1 MVVATKA
8 IVLSSLKFGDSDLIV
23 KCFTASS
30 GLKSYLLRNIL
41 KSKKGKLKVS
51 LFQPLTILEI
61 EASHKNKGSLER
73 IKEAKVYHSYQTL
86 HTQIVK
92 TSMTI
97 FIAEIL
103 ANTINEEAEDA
114 QLFGFIKESLLW
126 LDQSART
133 SNFHILFLLKLRMY
147 LGFYPD
153 TDTEQKPYFNL
164 MEGVFQD
171 FNTGKYSERSQRTAK
186 LKEFF
191 GIDFDKSNDIKLTKN
206 QRSDLLAL
214 LLQYYQLHLH
224 GFKKPKSLVVLN
236 QIFE

>member
-1 MVVATKA
+1 MIVATKA

-30 GLKSYLLRNIL
+30 GLKSYLLKNIL
-41 KSKKGKLKVS
+41 KSKKGKFKAS

-61 EASHKNKGSLER
+61 IASHKNKGNLER
-73 IKEAKVYHSYQTL
+73 IKEAKIYYSYRTL

-92 TSMTI
+92 SSMTI

-103 ANTINEEAEDA
+103 VITINEEAEDID
-114 QLFGFIKESLLW
+114 LFNFIEESLLW
-126 LDQSART
+126 LDQSVKI
-133 SNFHILFLLKLRMY
+133 SNFHILFLLKLSMY
-147 LGFYPD
+147 FGFYPD
-153 TDTEQKPYFNL
+153 TDTLEKSYFNL

-171 FNTGKYSERSQRTAK
+171 LNTNKYSERSQRVAN

-191 GIDFDKSNDIKLTKN
+191 GIDFDKSNEINLTKIE
-206 QRSDLLAL
+206 RSDLLTL

-224 GFKKPKSLVVLN
+224 GFKNPKSLVVLN

>member
-1 MVVATKA
+1 MIVATRA

-30 GLKSYLLRNIL
+30 GLKSYLLKNIL

-61 EASHKNKGSLER
+61 IASHKNKGNLER
-73 IKEAKVYHSYQTL
+73 IKEAKVNYSYRTL

-92 TSMTI
+92 SSMTI

-103 ANTINEEAEDA
+103 VTTINEEAEDID
-114 QLFGFIKESLLW
+114 LFNFIEESLLW
-126 LDQSART
+126 LDKSVKI
-133 SNFHILFLLKLRMY
+133 SNFHILFLLKLSMY
-147 LGFYPD
+147 FGFYPD
-153 TDTEQKPYFNL
+153 TDTLEKSYFNL

-171 FNTGKYSERSQRTAK
+171 LNTDKYSEKSQRVAN

-191 GIDFDKSNDIKLTKN
+191 GIDFDKSNEINLKKIE
-206 QRSDLLAL
+206 RSDLLTL

-224 GFKKPKSLVVLN
+224 GFKNPKSLVVSN

>member
-1 MVVATKA
+1 MVIATKA

-23 KCFTASS
+23 KCFTSSS

-61 EASHKNKGSLER
+61 EASHKNKGNLER
-73 IKEAKVYHSYQTL
+73 IKEAKVYYSYQTL

-92 TSMTI
+92 SSMTI

-103 ANTINEEAEDA
+103 ITTINEEAEDID
-114 QLFGFIKESLLW
+114 LFNFIEESLLW
-126 LDQSART
+126 LDQSDKI
-133 SNFHILFLLKLRMY
+133 SNFHILFLLKLSIHF
-147 LGFYPD
+147 GFYPD
-153 TDTEQKPYFNL
+153 TDTVEKPYFNL

-171 FNTGKYSERSQRTAK
+171 LNADKYSERSQRVAN

-191 GIDFDKSNDIKLTKN
+191 GIDFDKSYEINLTKIE
-206 QRSDLLAL
+206 RSDLLTL

-224 GFKKPKSLVVLN
+224 GFKNPKSLVVLN

>member
-1 MVVATKA
+1 MIVATKA

-30 GLKSYLLRNIL
+30 GLKSYLLKNIL

-61 EASHKNKGSLER
+61 IASHKNKGNLER
-73 IKEAKVYHSYQTL
+73 IKEAKVNYSYRTL

-92 TSMTI
+92 SSMTI

-103 ANTINEEAEDA
+103 VTTINEEAEDID
-114 QLFGFIKESLLW
+114 LFNFIEESLLW
-126 LDQSART
+126 LDKSVKI
-133 SNFHILFLLKLRMY
+133 SNFHILFLLKLSMY
-147 LGFYPD
+147 FGFYPD
-153 TDTEQKPYFNL
+153 TDTLEKSYFNL

-171 FNTGKYSERSQRTAK
+171 LNTDKYSEKSQRVAN

-191 GIDFDKSNDIKLTKN
+191 GIDFDKSNEINLKKIE
-206 QRSDLLAL
+206 RSDLLTL

-224 GFKKPKSLVVLN
+224 GFKNPKSLVVSN

>member
-1 MVVATKA
+1 MIVATKA

-30 GLKSYLLRNIL
+30 GLKSYLLKNIL
-41 KSKKGKLKVS
+41 KSKKGKFKAS

-61 EASHKNKGSLER
+61 IASHKNKGNLER
-73 IKEAKVYHSYQTL
+73 IKEAKVNYSYRTL

-92 TSMTI
+92 SSMTI

-103 ANTINEEAEDA
+103 VTTINEEAEDID
-114 QLFGFIKESLLW
+114 LFNFIEKSLLW
-126 LDQSART
+126 LDQSVKI
-133 SNFHILFLLKLRMY
+133 SNFHILFLLKLSMY
-147 LGFYPD
+147 FGFYPD
-153 TDTEQKPYFNL
+153 TDTLEKSYFNL

-171 FNTGKYSERSQRTAK
+171 LNTDKYSEKSQRVAN

-191 GIDFDKSNDIKLTKN
+191 GIDFDKSNEINLTKIE
-206 QRSDLLAL
+206 RSDLLTL

-224 GFKKPKSLVVLN
+224 GFKNPKSLVVLN

>member
-1 MVVATKA
+1 MIVATRA

-41 KSKKGKLKVS
+41 KSKKGKFKVS

-61 EASHKNKGSLER
+61 IASHKNKGNLER
-73 IKEAKVYHSYQTL
+73 IKEAKVNYSYRTL

-92 TSMTI
+92 SSMTI

-103 ANTINEEAEDA
+103 VTTINEEAEDID
-114 QLFGFIKESLLW
+114 LFNFIEKSLLW
-126 LDQSART
+126 LDQSVKI
-133 SNFHILFLLKLRMY
+133 SNFHILFLLKLSMY
-147 LGFYPD
+147 FGFYPD
-153 TDTEQKPYFNL
+153 TDTLEKSYFNL

-171 FNTGKYSERSQRTAK
+171 LNTDKYSEKSQRVAN

-191 GIDFDKSNDIKLTKN
+191 GIDFDKSNEINLTKIE
-206 QRSDLLAL
+206 RSDLLTL

-224 GFKKPKSLVVLN
+224 GFKNPKSLVVLN

>member
-1 MVVATKA
+1 MIVATRA
-8 IVLSSLKFGDSDLIV
+8 IVLSSLKYGDSDLIV

-41 KSKKGKLKVS
+41 KSKKGKFKVS

-61 EASHKNKGSLER
+61 IASHKNKGNLEI
-73 IKEAKVYHSYQTL
+73 IKEAKVNYSYRTL

-92 TSMTI
+92 SSMTI

-103 ANTINEEAEDA
+103 VTTINEEAEDID
-114 QLFGFIKESLLW
+114 LFNFIEKSLLW
-126 LDQSART
+126 LDQSVKI
-133 SNFHILFLLKLRMY
+133 SNFHILFLLKLSMY
-147 LGFYPD
+147 FGFYPD
-153 TDTEQKPYFNL
+153 TDTLEKSYFNL

-171 FNTGKYSERSQRTAK
+171 LNTNKYSERSQRVAN

-191 GIDFDKSNDIKLTKN
+191 GIDFDKSNKINLTKIE
-206 QRSDLLAL
+206 RSDLLTL

-224 GFKKPKSLVVLN
+224 GFKNPKSLVVLN

>member
-1 MVVATKA
+1 MIVATKA

-41 KSKKGKLKVS
+41 KSKKGKFKVS

-61 EASHKNKGSLER
+61 IASHKNKGNLER
-73 IKEAKVYHSYQTL
+73 IKEAKVNYSYRTL

-92 TSMTI
+92 SSMTI

-103 ANTINEEAEDA
+103 VTTINEEAEDID
-114 QLFGFIKESLLW
+114 LFNFIEKSLLW
-126 LDQSART
+126 LDQSVKI
-133 SNFHILFLLKLRMY
+133 SNFHILFLLKLSMY
-147 LGFYPD
+147 FGFYPD
-153 TDTEQKPYFNL
+153 TDTLEKSYFNL

-171 FNTGKYSERSQRTAK
+171 LNTDKYSEKSQRVAN

-191 GIDFDKSNDIKLTKN
+191 GIDFDKSNEINLTKIE
-206 QRSDLLAL
+206 RSDLLTL

-224 GFKKPKSLVVLN
+224 GFKNPKSLVVLN

>member
-1 MVVATKA
+1 MIVATRA

-41 KSKKGKLKVS
+41 KSKKGKFKVS

-61 EASHKNKGSLER
+61 IASHKNKGNLER
-73 IKEAKVYHSYQTL
+73 IKEAKVNYSYRTL

-92 TSMTI
+92 SSMTI

-103 ANTINEEAEDA
+103 VTTINEEAEDID
-114 QLFGFIKESLLW
+114 LFNFIEESLLW
-126 LDQSART
+126 LDKSVKI
-133 SNFHILFLLKLRMY
+133 SNFHILFLLKLSMY
-147 LGFYPD
+147 FGFYPD
-153 TDTEQKPYFNL
+153 TDTLEKSYFNL

-171 FNTGKYSERSQRTAK
+171 LNTDKYSEKSQRVAN

-191 GIDFDKSNDIKLTKN
+191 GIDFDKSNEINLKKIE
-206 QRSDLLAL
+206 RSDLLTL

-224 GFKKPKSLVVLN
+224 GFKNPKSLVVLN

>member
-1 MVVATKA
+1 MIVATRA

-41 KSKKGKLKVS
+41 KSKKGKFKVS

-61 EASHKNKGSLER
+61 IASHKNKGNLER
-73 IKEAKVYHSYQTL
+73 IKEAKVNYSYRTL

-92 TSMTI
+92 SSMTI

-103 ANTINEEAEDA
+103 VTTINEEAEDID
-114 QLFGFIKESLLW
+114 LFNFIEKSLLW
-126 LDQSART
+126 LDQSVKI
-133 SNFHILFLLKLRMY
+133 SNFHILFLLKLSMY
-147 LGFYPD
+147 FGFYPD
-153 TDTEQKPYFNL
+153 TDTLEKSYFNL

-171 FNTGKYSERSQRTAK
+171 LNTDKYSEKSQRVVN

-191 GIDFDKSNDIKLTKN
+191 GIDFDKSNEINLTKIE
-206 QRSDLLAL
+206 RSDLLTL

-224 GFKKPKSLVVLN
+224 GFKNPKSLVVLN